1 MSNIKKLMMSS
12 AGGKA
17 GADIS
22 DIFSTYTYEGN
33 GNQISAAGS
42 SRKEILED
50 FQISDRIVVNSF
62 SNDTSKEDIYTTT
75 GTYSW
80 TCPAGVTSVCVV
92 CVGGGA
98 GNAGGG
104 AKAGGG
110 GLGWKN
116 DIPVTPGNSY
126 TVVVGRAGPNGW
138 QGGGGLN
145 NGGDSYFINT
155 STVAGFGGKGYGSG
169 DQGGGFVG
177 GGGGSGGKG
186 TYNTGGGAG
195 GYLGNG
201 GYGREHQNGCN
212 QTGKGGAGSGAPTW
226 ASGQNGGGVGIYGAG
241 ESGTTSSPYHGS
253 VGNGAPSTAYGGG
266 EGSSNGAG
274 GGAVRIIW
282 GSGRKFPFAAG
293 YQSEQIPGT
302 DSMVWLKSRDSSS
315 RDHYL
320 AHTEDGFF
328 APGVYPNQNYAG
340 TIYADFLNA
349 KSSGGVDI
357 MHSTTA
363 SQNQNQTN
371 EDYVAWSFKKQ
382 EKFFD
387 IVTYTG
393 NGAQGRAI
401 NHNLNSVPG
410 FIVVKKTNGSGN
422 WPVYHRGMTSA
433 LYGMQLNTSNDQFD
447 ADSYWDS
454 TDPTASVFTVGNN
467 ADVNASGSKYVAYL
481 FAHNNGDGEF
491 GPDSDQDIIKCGS
504 YTGAGHSG
512 VTINLGF
519 EPQFVIIKK
528 TNASA
533 LWTVIDTMRGM
544 PSGSNSNVL
553 YPNTSQAEADPQS
566 NAKVYP
572 TPTGLYI
579 EDDATELN
587 TNNGSYIYM
596 AIRRGSLFPPKDA
609 TEVFAIDTGAGTG
622 VPMFGSGF
630 PVDFAMG
637 ALPYTSAHDKRMSAR
652 LAGIGYGNVE
662 NSPWYTDS
670 NMKWD
675 HMEGYYDVASNQ
687 STWISWMWKR
697 APGYFDVVAYEGNG
711 TNPHNISHNLSV
723 APEMMWVKRRDSSGN
738 WEVYYD
744 TGNPGTNNGLGLLR
758 LNSTGTDLN
767 GTFVWGNTHP
777 TDSVFT
783 VGSNGTN
790 RSGADFIAYLF
801 ASAPG
806 VSKVGSFSHTYGG
819 TTNVDCGFTS
829 GARFVLWKRTDGT
842 RHWELFDTT
851 RGIVA
856 GNDAYLRLSD
866 SSAQTSGD
874 YIDPYS
880 AGFSVGSSLGT
891 GEFIFYAIA

>member
-1 MSNIKKLMMSS
+1 
-12 AGGKA
+12 
-17 GADIS
+17 
-22 DIFSTYTYEGN
+22 
-33 GNQISAAGS
+33 
-42 SRKEILED
+42 
-50 FQISDRIVVNSF
+50 
-62 SNDTSKEDIYTTT
+62 
-75 GTYSW
+75 
-80 TCPAGVTSVCVV
+80 
-92 CVGGGA
+92 
-98 GNAGGG
+98 
-104 AKAGGG
+104 
-110 GLGWKN
+110 
-116 DIPVTPGNSY
+116 
-126 TVVVGRAGPNGW
+126 
-138 QGGGGLN
+138 
-145 NGGDSYFINT
+145 
-155 STVAGFGGKGYGSG
+155 
-169 DQGGGFVG
+169 
-177 GGGGSGGKG
+177 
-186 TYNTGGGAG
+186 
-195 GYLGNG
+195 
-201 GYGREHQNGCN
+201 
-212 QTGKGGAGSGAPTW
+212 
-226 ASGQNGGGVGIYGAG
+226 
-241 ESGTTSSPYHGS
+241 
-253 VGNGAPSTAYGGG
+253 
-266 EGSSNGAG
+266 
-274 GGAVRIIW
+274 
-282 GSGRKFPFAAG
+282 
-293 YQSEQIPGT
+293 
-302 DSMVWLKSRDSSS
+302 
-315 RDHYL
+315 
-320 AHTEDGFF
+320 
-328 APGVYPNQNYAG
+328 
-340 TIYADFLNA
+340 
-349 KSSGGVDI
+349 
-357 MHSTTA
+357 
-363 SQNQNQTN
+363 
-371 EDYVAWSFKKQ
+371 
-382 EKFFD
+382 
-387 IVTYTG
+387 
-393 NGAQGRAI
+393 
-401 NHNLNSVPG
+401 
-410 FIVVKKTNGSGN
+410 
-422 WPVYHRGMTSA
+422 
-433 LYGMQLNTSNDQFD
+433 
-447 ADSYWDS
+447 
-454 TDPTASVFTVGNN
+454 VFTVGNN